1 MTMWSPLRTSARMV
15 VTIALIPE
23 ANSTQSSAPS
33 NAASRRSAT
42 FSVGLPYR
50 PYSNRSFPPFVYASI
65 SLLSLNT
72 YVEVCTIGVVTES
85 A

>member
-1 MTMWSPLRTSARMV
+1 MCPP
-15 VTIALIPE
+15 I
-23 ANSTQSSAPS
+23 
-33 NAASRRSAT
+33 ASRRSAT